1 MSKPEKYK
9 VEFISD
15 EAKWNVLLSQ
25 SELYLPFCHSQWIN
39 GLCKLFQ
46 HSADFLVVV
55 EEEQEVALL
64 PVYYRMK
71 GKEKFSFHPS
81 ITPYNSPQ
89 FIRPEKLSDARWEK
103 NKFYILEA
111 MEKHLRLHYV
121 YPYFFLDVN
130 LLDVRPFTWQK
141 WQVNPAYTFLVNP
154 AETKLDSD
162 ITRRSRNCM
171 NEGYKVSFEW
181 NPKVFVEL
189 FRLTM
194 ERQKISLSYS
204 DEAMLE
210 FLNGMHQAGLF
221 WMCTSYD
228 PEGNAHASW
237 VQMQSR
243 KSEVYNWNSATNL
256 SFPNSG
262 GTSLLV
268 DHLLN
273 EMISKGVEVWDLCGA
288 DNASVVGFKSK
299 LGGVLKTYFKATF
312 NHYPI
317 KKKIYFRW
325 LNR

>member
-1 MSKPEKYK
+1 MNSLEKYK
-9 VEFISD
+9 VEIISD
-15 EAKWNVLLSQ
+15 EAKWNVLLHQ
-25 SELYLPFCHSQWIN
+25 SELYLPFCHSFWVK
-39 GLCKLFQ
+39 GVCKLFR
-46 HSADFLVVV
+46 HYADFLVVYDDDR
-55 EEEQEVALL
+55 EVALL
-64 PVYYRMK
+64 PVYYRLK
-71 GKEKFSFHPS
+71 EKEKFSFQPA

-103 NKFYILEA
+103 NKFYILETI
-111 MEKHLRLHYV
+111 EKHLRLHYV
-121 YPYFFLDVN
+121 YPYFFLDVK

-154 AETKLDSD
+154 VETKLDSD
-162 ITRRSRNCM
+162 VLRRSRNCI
-171 NEGYKVSFEW
+171 NEGYKVSFDW
-181 NPKVFVEL
+181 NPEVFVKL

-210 FLNGMHQAGLF
+210 FLNKMHEVGLV
-221 WMCTSYD
+221 WMCSSYD
-228 PEGNAHASW
+228 QEGNAHASW
-237 VQMQSR
+237 VQLQSR
-243 KSEVYNWNSATNL
+243 KAEVYNWNSATNL

-268 DHLLN
+268 DHLIK

-288 DNASVVGFKSK
+288 DNPSVVGFKSK
-299 LGGVLKTYFKATF
+299 LGGVLVSYFKATF
-312 NHYPI
+312 NSYPI